1 MQNTTGENRSN
12 SVEFGAFRNHAPQRH
27 SIFDRNTVDDC
38 SMPGIL
44 VTSTAG
50 LHLSNNAL
58 HLRSDSNHL
67 PLQMRQAGL
76 KEARPVVE
84 IQCDP

>member
-1 MQNTTGENRSN
+1 
-12 SVEFGAFRNHAPQRH
+12 
-27 SIFDRNTVDDC
+27 
-38 SMPGIL
+38 MPGIL

-50 LHLSNNAL
+50 LHLSNNTL